1 MIDRDGMVTLG
12 TRLIACAALLL
23 GGDKASAQT
32 GPAKPDPPQPPMVNA
47 DTPVPASPAKETLRV
62 LGIRRPDVD
71 LAPPPPVPFIML
83 TRVGGDSPVDYLLEI
98 DQDGTVRYEGHY
110 NVCVQGEKT
119 KEVPGAIVDEA
130 RRLIRKSRVF
140 DRRFQQ
146 CSSTMTDDG
155 GFEIYFA
162 EPPPG
167 SVVRTS
173 DACPARGFVTKV
185 TKLAQMLEQLVDA
198 TPWINPTDRSSCRPW
213 TFWRSIW

>member
-1 MIDRDGMVTLG
+1 MTPR

-23 GGDKASAQT
+23 GGGKASAQT
-32 GPAKPDPPQPPMVNA
+32 GPARLAPPGPPMVNA
-47 DTPVPASPAKETLRV
+47 DTAVPASPARETLPV

-71 LAPPPPVPFIML
+71 LAPPPPVPLIML

-98 DQDGTVRYEGHY
+98 DQDGTVRFEGHY

-119 KEVPGAIVDEA
+119 KEVSSAIVDEA
-130 RRLIRKSRVF
+130 RQLVRKSRVF

-146 CSSTMTDDG
+146 CSSTLTDDG

-167 SVVRTS
+167 SMVRAS
-173 DACPARGFVTKV
+173 DACPERRFVTKV
-185 TKLAQMLEQLVDA
+185 TKLARMLEHLVDA

-213 TFWRSIW
+213 SFWRSIW